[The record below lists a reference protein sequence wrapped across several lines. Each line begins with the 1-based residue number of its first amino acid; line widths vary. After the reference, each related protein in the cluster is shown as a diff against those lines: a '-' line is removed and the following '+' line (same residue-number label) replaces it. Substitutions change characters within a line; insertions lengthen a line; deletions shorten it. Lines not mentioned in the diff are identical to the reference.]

1 MVGLLLKN
9 NMNSLENKNL
19 NLPNILASFRI
30 ALAPLMLWF
39 MVDQSNPLFNGWH
52 PSWFDYI
59 AGLIFVIASVTD
71 FFDGFIARRWNQ
83 MTKLGAIL
91 DPLADKMLVLAGF
104 IGLIVLDRASAFAVF
119 LILSR
124 EFFITGLRVVAVSE
138 GKEVASS
145 MAGKVKTVVQMIAIG
160 FLLMDW
166 PFGTEFL
173 WLAVALT
180 LYSGYEYI
188 KGYLITEVSSE
199 AK

>member
-1 MVGLLLKN
+1 MGDSN
-9 NMNSLENKNL
+9 NL

-30 ALAPLMLWF
+30 LLAPLMLWF
-39 MVDQSNPLFNGWH
+39 MVDQSNPLFAGWH
-52 PSWFDYI
+52 PSWLDYF

-71 FFDGFIARRWNQ
+71 FFDGFIARSWNQ
-83 MTKLGAIL
+83 MTKLGSIL

-138 GKEVASS
+138 GKEVASTLS
-145 MAGKVKTVVQMIAIG
+145 GKIKTVVQMIAIG
-160 FLLMDW
+160 FLLMNW
-166 PFGTEFL
+166 PMATELL

-188 KGYLITEVSSE
+188 RDYSS
-199 AK
+199 K